1 MVDNSSCFDV
11 GFARFQRCR
20 VPLPETVPKRG
31 IGNKR
36 HPAPKK
42 TATAPAPGVGAVF
55 PASAI
60 GADAGSAASA
70 TLPFFGC
77 EAEKR

>member
-1 MVDNSSCFDV
+1 MHAL
-11 GFARFQRCR
+11 GFARIQRCR
-20 VPLPETVPKRG
+20 VPLPETVLKRG

-42 TATAPAPGVGAVF
+42 TATAPAPGAGAVF

-60 GADAGSAASA
+60 GVDVGRAASA
-70 TLPFFGC
+70 TLPFFSC
-77 EAEKR
+77 EAEKW